1 MNVSQDANNAVQNL
15 MMSETLKS
23 LWLMSRSGITNTSSR
38 DDLKTAFST
47 CGTELIIALDN
58 RRIHFDSHDDKAIFY
73 GLLTVIVDYT
83 MDGNL
88 KTLFKEAITH

>member
-1 MNVSQDANNAVQNL
+1 MNIDANLQNL

-23 LWLMSRSGITNTSSR
+23 LWMMSQTGITNVNSKE
-38 DDLKTAFST
+38 DLKTAFST
-47 CGTELIIALDN
+47 CGAELVVALDKE
-58 RRIHFDSHDDKAIFY
+58 RIHFDSNDDKAIFY

-88 KTLFKEAITH
+88 KRLFKEAISH

>member
-1 MNVSQDANNAVQNL
+1 MKIDKNLQDL
-15 MMSETLKS
+15 MMSDTLKN
-23 LWLMSRSGITNTSSR
+23 LWAMSQTGITDVNSKE
-38 DDLKTAFST
+38 DLKTAFST
-47 CGTELIIALDN
+47 CSMELISALDN

-88 KTLFKEAITH
+88 KRLFKEAISH

>member
-1 MNVSQDANNAVQNL
+1 MIDTNLQNL

-23 LWLMSRSGITNTSSR
+23 LWMMSQTGITNVNSKE
-38 DDLKTAFST
+38 DLKTAFST
-47 CGTELIIALDN
+47 CGAELISALDN

-73 GLLTVIVDYT
+73 GLLTVIVDFT

-88 KTLFKEAITH
+88 KRLFKEAISH

>member
-1 MNVSQDANNAVQNL
+1 MIDTNLQNL

-23 LWLMSRSGITNTSSR
+23 LWMMSQTGITNVNSKE
-38 DDLKTAFST
+38 DLKTAFST
-47 CGTELIIALDN
+47 CGAELVAALDKE
-58 RRIHFDSHDDKAIFY
+58 RIHFDSNDDKAIFY

-88 KTLFKEAITH
+88 KRLFKEAISH